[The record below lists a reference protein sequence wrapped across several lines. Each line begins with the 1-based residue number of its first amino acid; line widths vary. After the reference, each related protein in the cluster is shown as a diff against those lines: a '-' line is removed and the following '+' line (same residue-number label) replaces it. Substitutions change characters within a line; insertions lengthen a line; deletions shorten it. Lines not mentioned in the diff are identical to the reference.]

1 MNLSLIDFMNN
12 PVAPKRPYEIPE
24 TQEFFV
30 AVKMSEYSGVRHY
43 LEQNR
48 YFAYQVD
55 CVGKTAL
62 HKACE
67 KDCLYTVQLLVTFHS
82 DVNKRDSLGNTPL
95 TYAFARDNIKIVRYL
110 LANRAKPWFD
120 KSGSY
125 ERFVAGKWKLKTL
138 LEIAR
143 GFSLR
148 GVFESVKAKELM
160 WKNDAYDWFFVLHKF

>member
-1 MNLSLIDFMNN
+1 M
-12 PVAPKRPYEIPE
+12 
-24 TQEFFV
+24 
-30 AVKMSEYSGVRHY
+30 
-43 LEQNR
+43 
-48 YFAYQVD
+48 
-55 CVGKTAL
+55 
-62 HKACE
+62 
-67 KDCLYTVQLLVTFHS
+67 TFHS

-110 LANRAKPWFD
+110 LSNRAKPWFD